1 MCAGNLP
8 EFPACLYRPQNYN
21 FIHASTGMDTSTE
34 NEPLC
39 GEFSQLFV
47 KTCEQFK
54 LFGKNSHLRVDNLSI
69 YDIARKS
76 SVFLRNFEFFNK
88 HCVDNVVMTGKEFA
102 DRVDFCLN
110 KRNQTRKAITADL
123 GISSSTMSSWA
134 AGRGSIPNAN
144 VAAQIAEY
152 LGVSLD
158 WLITG
163 KEYECHETARNLPPP
178 EILELAEDIY
188 RLPVEFQK
196 IIIGNVEDYKA
207 LCFKLEKENTQSIG

>member
-1 MCAGNLP
+1 
-8 EFPACLYRPQNYN
+8 
-21 FIHASTGMDTSTE
+21 
-34 NEPLC
+34 
-39 GEFSQLFV
+39 
-47 KTCEQFK
+47 
-54 LFGKNSHLRVDNLSI
+54 
-69 YDIARKS
+69 
-76 SVFLRNFEFFNK
+76 
-88 HCVDNVVMTGKEFA
+88 
-102 DRVDFCLN
+102 
-110 KRNQTRKAITADL
+110 
-123 GISSSTMSSWA
+123 MSSWA

-178 EILELAEDIY
+178 KILELAEDIY

-207 LCFKLEKENTQSIG
+207 LCFKLEKESTQGIG

>member
-1 MCAGNLP
+1 
-8 EFPACLYRPQNYN
+8 
-21 FIHASTGMDTSTE
+21 
-34 NEPLC
+34 
-39 GEFSQLFV
+39 
-47 KTCEQFK
+47 
-54 LFGKNSHLRVDNLSI
+54 
-69 YDIARKS
+69 
-76 SVFLRNFEFFNK
+76 
-88 HCVDNVVMTGKEFA
+88 MTGKEFA

-188 RLPVEFQK
+188 RLPQNLQELVIHTVE
-196 IIIGNVEDYKA
+196 EYKRM
-207 LCFKLEKENTQSIG
+207 CFKLEKESSQGIG